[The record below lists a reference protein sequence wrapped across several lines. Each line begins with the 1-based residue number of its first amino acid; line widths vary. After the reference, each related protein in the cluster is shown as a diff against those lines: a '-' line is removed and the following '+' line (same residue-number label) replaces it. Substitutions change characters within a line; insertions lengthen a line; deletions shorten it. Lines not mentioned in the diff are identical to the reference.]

1 MGGSAAQN
9 KPKTSLF
16 SYPELTFNGPS
27 ADQKS
32 GEQLIVHAVSVK
44 TK

>member
-1 MGGSAAQN
+1 MGGGAAH

-16 SYPELTFNGPS
+16 SYPELTLNGPS